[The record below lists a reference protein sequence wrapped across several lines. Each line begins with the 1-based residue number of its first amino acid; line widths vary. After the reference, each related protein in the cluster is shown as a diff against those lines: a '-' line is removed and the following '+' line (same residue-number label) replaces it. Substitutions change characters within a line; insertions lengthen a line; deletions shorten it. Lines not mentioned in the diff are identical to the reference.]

1 MSTKFYQKMLK
12 YKQLILENDQVTVL
26 KQKITQS

>member
-12 YKQLILENDQVTVL
+12 YKQLILESDQVAVL